1 MQVVDREKL
10 ATLAATRPSLPRDE
24 RRGFDPGRNGLKGDD
39 LEEWID
45 HHNVPVRRE
54 GSWQGG
60 YRWVLEECPWNAHTD
75 NSAYIVQ
82 LANGAIA
89 AGCHHDSCEDYGWR
103 DLREHYE
110 PGAYEGDGRGEYER
124 HGVTAPIGGRDRD
137 DAPCGRPLTLKTFAE
152 IPDPGAREFDVEK
165 ILPKGYAL
173 LLYGDGGTAKSL
185 LTMSMLQAIS
195 RGAEEWLGL
204 EVGRKVACL
213 FVDFELDE
221 REQRRRAFE
230 VAAGD
235 GLSAPPSN
243 LYYLSA
249 VGHHPKEVFSY
260 ARSVCEERGI
270 GVVAIDSVGLAL
282 EGDPGSARDVVGF
295 FRELDAFRA
304 SGITLILVDHQAK
317 LQAGE
322 SYQGKLQYGSSYK
335 GNLSRSRVQVELK
348 KKGANVRSLI
358 LRQNKANFSDLAEP
372 FGVKVVFEPGK
383 IFVSREELDAADL
396 SEERILNTS
405 DRVLLAL
412 SDGPAFPNGFYSQS
426 VWGVEFSTVKNNITK
441 LRKDGLVQDTGEIEG
456 QAREIELTEAGRKY
470 VEDYLC
476 HHATVK
482 RHGVMP
488 PIGDRDR
495 DDAFEDNGSGNTGR
509 EVSEG
514 HNHRPGERC
523 IHDVPGGCWM
533 CKRKTS
539 EDSESS
545 DEGNI
550 ERALYSRD
558 GQALLYKT
566 INGSYYLTGA
576 TQTTETTPLGIYN
589 DSGGF
594 DRTNS
599 KIAFQF
605 GNGVTIYDAQAK
617 ETQELSQIG
626 SGGSISAP
634 TFLHNSEELIYLWDP
649 LNAKEGTTTR
659 VYVASADGEV
669 EEQVVDSQSLG
680 RFFDYPVIS
689 YDDRYVLV
697 EPPPS
702 LPILGLTI
710 TTATGSPR
718 TLA

>member
-1 MQVVDREKL
+1 
-10 ATLAATRPSLPRDE
+10 
-24 RRGFDPGRNGLKGDD
+24 
-39 LEEWID
+39 
-45 HHNVPVRRE
+45 
-54 GSWQGG
+54 
-60 YRWVLEECPWNAHTD
+60 
-75 NSAYIVQ
+75 
-82 LANGAIA
+82 
-89 AGCHHDSCEDYGWR
+89 
-103 DLREHYE
+103 
-110 PGAYEGDGRGEYER
+110 
-124 HGVTAPIGGRDRD
+124 
-137 DAPCGRPLTLKTFAE
+137 
-152 IPDPGAREFDVEK
+152 
-165 ILPKGYAL
+165 
-173 LLYGDGGTAKSL
+173 
-185 LTMSMLQAIS
+185 
-195 RGAEEWLGL
+195 
-204 EVGRKVACL
+204 
-213 FVDFELDE
+213 
-221 REQRRRAFE
+221 
-230 VAAGD
+230 
-235 GLSAPPSN
+235 
-243 LYYLSA
+243 
-249 VGHHPKEVFSY
+249 
-260 ARSVCEERGI
+260 
-270 GVVAIDSVGLAL
+270 
-282 EGDPGSARDVVGF
+282 
-295 FRELDAFRA
+295 
-304 SGITLILVDHQAK
+304 
-317 LQAGE
+317 
-322 SYQGKLQYGSSYK
+322 
-335 GNLSRSRVQVELK
+335 
-348 KKGANVRSLI
+348 
-358 LRQNKANFSDLAEP
+358 
-372 FGVKVVFEPGK
+372 
-383 IFVSREELDAADL
+383 
-396 SEERILNTS
+396 
-405 DRVLLAL
+405 
-412 SDGPAFPNGFYSQS
+412 
-426 VWGVEFSTVKNNITK
+426 
-441 LRKDGLVQDTGEIEG
+441 LVQDTGEIEG

-476 HHATVK
+476 HHATVE
-482 RHGVMP
+482 RHGVLP

-514 HNHRPGERC
+514 HNHHPGERC

-697 EPPPS
+697 EATSESSNSRFDDYNGNRQPKDTR
-702 LPILGLTI
+702 LILYDRVEGKVIDSETHGI
-710 TTATGSPR
+710 DPVWNR
-718 TLA
+718 

>member
-10 ATLAATRPSLPRDE
+10 AALATTRPSSPPDE
-24 RRGFDPGRNGLKGDD
+24 RRGFDPDRNGLKGGD

-45 HHNVPVRRE
+45 HHNVPVRQE
-54 GSWQGG
+54 GPWGRGG
-60 YRWVLEECPWNAHTD
+60 YRWVLEKCPWNAHTD

-89 AGCHHDSCEDYGWR
+89 AGCHHGSCEGYGWR

-110 PGAYEGDGRGEYER
+110 PGAYEGNGRGEDER

-137 DAPCGRPLTLKTFAE
+137 DAASGRPLALKTFAE
-152 IPDPGAREFDVEK
+152 IPDPGTREFDVEK

-185 LTMSMLQAIS
+185 LTMSVLQAIS

-230 VAAGD
+230 VAAGE

-249 VGHHPKEVFSY
+249 FGHRPKEVFSY
-260 ARSVCEERGI
+260 ARFVCEEKGI
-270 GVVAIDSVGLAL
+270 GVVAIDSVRLAL

-322 SYQGKLQYGSSYK
+322 SYQGKLQYGSFYK
-335 GNLSRSRVQVELK
+335 GNLSRSRAQVELK

-358 LRQNKANFSDLAEP
+358 LRQNKASFSDLAEP

-383 IFVSREELDAADL
+383 ILVSREELDAADL

-426 VWGVEFSTVKNNITK
+426 VWGVEFATVKNNITK

-470 VEDYLC
+470 VDDYLS
-476 HHATVK
+476 HHAATK
-482 RHGVMP
+482 RHSITP

-495 DDAFEDNGSGNTGR
+495 DDASEESGR

-514 HNHRPGERC
+514 SSHRPSGRC
-523 IHDVPGGCWM
+523 IHDVSGGCWL
-533 CKRKTS
+533 CK
-539 EDSESS
+539 SS
-545 DEGNI
+545 
-550 ERALYSRD
+550 
-558 GQALLYKT
+558 QA
-566 INGSYYLTGA
+566 
-576 TQTTETTPLGIYN
+576 TT
-589 DSGGF
+589 
-594 DRTNS
+594 
-599 KIAFQF
+599 
-605 GNGVTIYDAQAK
+605 
-617 ETQELSQIG
+617 
-626 SGGSISAP
+626 
-634 TFLHNSEELIYLWDP
+634 
-649 LNAKEGTTTR
+649 
-659 VYVASADGEV
+659 
-669 EEQVVDSQSLG
+669 
-680 RFFDYPVIS
+680 
-689 YDDRYVLV
+689 
-697 EPPPS
+697 
-702 LPILGLTI
+702 
-710 TTATGSPR
+710 
-718 TLA
+718 